1 MSVSIHP
8 TAIVDP
14 KAALGSDVEIG
25 PFSIVGG
32 DVQLGDGVRLHSHVV
47 IEGRTSIGAGSE
59 IFPLPRWGVR
69 HSIRAMPVSQARWR
83 SARTMS
89 SANM

>member
-47 IEGRTSIGAGSE
+47 IEGRTSIGAGCTFLGISKSYPHASME
-59 IFPLPRWGVR
+59 TEERRDKTPF
-69 HSIRAMPVSQARWR
+69 
-83 SARTMS
+83 
-89 SANM
+89 